1 MSKTY
6 GNDLK
11 LAIIQSGTQSGTWGE
26 VTNDN
31 LEQIVK
37 GIGGFVSVSCSGDST
52 TVPFTSSENDES
64 SNQTFRNLYLS
75 LTGTVNS
82 GFDLI
87 LPSIEKMY
95 IIKNGTNEN
104 IEAKTS
110 SSSGIT
116 INNGKT
122 AIVYINGSDV
132 VSAFD
137 FYDTLTIGTLSLN
150 TDLTVPNGG
159 TGIGEVTSGAV
170 LIGAGTGNLSPL
182 IGNATNDVLTWN
194 GSAWVSQAGGGG
206 SGSGTVTSI
215 DGSGTVD
222 GITLGGGPI
231 TGSGTL
237 TLSGEVTNRVKIDSG
252 GDLQSVNGNFQINK
266 SSPALFLGTAT
277 GGSYHGFNESGNQV
291 NLIASGSVQLGLV
304 ASQIAVNNHMIPA
317 VDATYDLGTGSFR
330 YKDIFAS
337 GTVTSSDQR
346 LKNNI
351 QDTDL
356 GLSFVNALTPRKF
369 KMSDGTP
376 ILSSPGTDTSF
387 PKYTY
392 NSGIRFHYGLIAQEV
407 ATVLDNQGV
416 DKSLFGGW
424 TLDDPSDPDSR
435 QSLRY
440 TEFIAPMIK
449 AIQELSTKVTTLEAK
464 VKELESK

>member
-116 INNGKT
+116 INTGKT
-122 AIVYINGSDV
+122 AIVYINGSQV

-137 FYDTLTIGTLSLN
+137 FYDTLTIGTPTFTN
-150 TDLTVPNGG
+150 ALTVANGG
-159 TGIGEVTSGAV
+159 TGITSVTSGAV
-170 LIGAGTGNLSPL
+170 LIGAGTGNLVPL
-182 IGNATNDVLTWN
+182 IGNSTNDVLTWN

-231 TGSGTL
+231 TTSGSL
-237 TLSGEVTNRVKIDSG
+237 TLSGEVTNRVKTNS
-252 GDLQSVNGNFQINK
+252 GDLQTIIGNFQLNK
-266 SSPALFLGTAT
+266 TTPIIYLGAT
-277 GGSYHGFNESGNQV
+277 SNYYGFNEHGGQL
-291 NLIASGSVQLGLV
+291 NLVAAGTAKLGLTTSQITVADDLIPSSDGGLNIGAGSARYGSVF
-304 ASQIAVNNHMIPA
+304 
-317 VDATYDLGTGSFR
+317 ATNGT
-330 YKDIFAS
+330 IN
-337 GTVTSSDQR
+337 TSDNR
-346 LKNNI
+346 KKNSI
-351 QDTDL
+351 QNTDL

-369 KMSDGTP
+369 KMNHGTVTV
-376 ILSSPGTDTSF
+376 SSPGTATSF

-392 NSGIRFHYGLIAQEV
+392 SSGTRFHYGLISQEV

-424 TLDDPSDPDSR
+424 TLEDPSDSDST

-440 TEFIAPMIK
+440 HEFIAPMIK

>member
-31 LEQIVK
+31 LEQVVK

-170 LIGAGTGNLSPL
+170 LIGAGTGNLVPL

-194 GSAWVSQAGGGG
+194 GSAWVSQAGGGR
-206 SGSGTVTSI
+206 SGSGTVTSVS
-215 DGSGTVD
+215 GSGTVD

-231 TGSGTL
+231 TTSGSL
-237 TLSGEVTNRVKIDSG
+237 TLSGEVTNRVKTNST
-252 GDLQSVNGNFQINK
+252 DLQSIQGNFQLNK
-266 SSPALFLGTAT
+266 TTPIIYLGAT
-277 GGSYHGFNESGNQV
+277 SNYFGFNESGGQLNIV
-291 NLIASGSVQLGLV
+291 ASGNAKMGLNATQNSTAQDFVPFGDNTIDLG
-304 ASQIAVNNHMIPA
+304 APGGRWQNIYGATGAVN
-317 VDATYDLGTGSFR
+317 
-330 YKDIFAS
+330 
-337 GTVTSSDQR
+337 SSDQR
-346 LKNNI
+346 IKNSI
-351 QDTDL
+351 QNTDL
-356 GLSFVNALTPRKF
+356 GLSFVNALTPRKY
-369 KMSDGTP
+369 KMNEGGKGSL
-376 ILSSPGTDTSF
+376 IKEGTDTSF
-387 PKYTY
+387 PVYGYKA
-392 NSGIRFHYGLIAQEV
+392 GVRFHYGLVSQEV
-407 ATVLDNQGV
+407 VTALESQGV
-416 DKSLFGGW
+416 DKNLFGGW
-424 TLDDPSDPDSR
+424 VLDDANDSDSK

>member
-110 SSSGIT
+110 SSSGIN
-116 INNGKT
+116 INTGKT
-122 AIVYINGSDV
+122 AIVYINGSQV

-137 FYDTLTIGTLSLN
+137 FYDTLTIGTPTFSN
-150 TDLTVPNGG
+150 PLTVANGG
-159 TGIGEVTSGAV
+159 TGIGSVTSGAI
-170 LIGAGTGNLSPL
+170 LRGAGTGNLVPL
-182 IGNATNDVLTWN
+182 IGNATNDFLQWD
-194 GSAWVSQAGGGG
+194 GSAWVSQAVTP
-206 SGSGTVTSI
+206 GSGTVTSV

-231 TGSGTL
+231 TGAGSL
-237 TLSGEVTNRVKIDSG
+237 TLSGEVTNRVKTNDSNI
-252 GDLQSVNGNFQINK
+252 QTIIGNFQLNK
-266 SSPALFLGTAT
+266 TTPIIYLGAT
-277 GGSYHGFNESGNQV
+277 SNYYGFNESGGQL
-291 NLIASGSVQLGLV
+291 NLVAAGTAKLGLTTSQITVADDLIPSSDGGLNIGAGSARYGSVF
-304 ASQIAVNNHMIPA
+304 
-317 VDATYDLGTGSFR
+317 ATNGT
-330 YKDIFAS
+330 IN
-337 GTVTSSDQR
+337 TSDSR
-346 LKNNI
+346 KKNSI
-351 QDTDL
+351 QNTDL

-369 KMSDGTP
+369 KMNHGTVTV
-376 ILSSPGTDTSF
+376 SSPGTATSF

-392 NSGIRFHYGLIAQEV
+392 SSGTRFHYGLISQEV

-424 TLDDPSDPDSR
+424 TLEDPSDSDST

-440 TEFIAPMIK
+440 HEFIAPMIK